1 MDRCIKEEY
10 YRFIFENSM
19 DAFLLTSPDGNI
31 YRANA
36 AACQMF
42 QRSEE
47 EICQLGRKGLVDLT
61 DPRLE
66 KALKVREELGSVH
79 SELNF
84 IRKDGTVFP
93 TDCTSAIFND
103 AEGKRWTII
112 IIRDISVFKAA
123 ETVLRRAEEDARR
136 YATFDYL
143 TGLLNR
149 RAFIEKLHQ
158 EFNRAKRE
166 KQLVSLMLLDIDYL
180 KQVNDR
186 LGHKAGD
193 YLIQTF
199 GKSILEK
206 LRPYDFLG
214 RYGGDEFIIC
224 MPNTTPEVALEIGE
238 RLRSHIENKELAYED
253 TTLKMTASIG
263 ICSYDYHS
271 DENPDS
277 LIAKVDENMYRAKQ
291 HRNAVFGYKK

>member
-1 MDRCIKEEY
+1 MDRDIKDEY

-42 QRSEE
+42 QWTEE
-47 EICQLGRKGLVDLT
+47 EICQLGQNGLVDIT

-66 KALKVREELGSVH
+66 KALKERQELGSVH
-79 SELNF
+79 AELNF
-84 IRKDGTVFP
+84 VRKDGTVFP

-103 AEGKRWTII
+103 PDGNPWTIMI
-112 IIRDISVFKAA
+112 VRDLSVFKAA
-123 ETVLRRAEEDARR
+123 EAVLRKAEEDASR

-180 KQVNDR
+180 KKVNDS

-193 YLIQTF
+193 FLIQTF
-199 GKSILEK
+199 GKSILER

-224 MPNTTPEVALEIGE
+224 MPNTTPEVALEIAE
-238 RLRSHIENKELAYED
+238 RLRSHIENKELSYDD
-253 TTLKMTASIG
+253 TPLKMTASIG

-271 DENPDS
+271 DEDPDS
-277 LIAKVDENMYRAKQ
+277 LISKVDENMYHAKR
-291 HRNAVFGYKK
+291 HRNAVFGFKK